1 MWVNADALPLVVV
14 VTGPTASGKTA
25 LAINLAEHLGCEII
39 SADSRQIYRELP
51 IGTAA
56 PTATEQ
62 ARIRHHLVGTMSV
75 TQTYSAAAFEAD
87 ALRILQDMWD
97 SGQRVAVVCGG
108 SMMYIDALT
117 RGIDEMPT
125 ISDTVRT
132 RVLEFY
138 RQQGLEALL
147 AWLETIDPDMYAV
160 VDRRNPKRVIHAVEI
175 CLQAGVPASSL
186 RTGRPKPRPFRT
198 LKLSIDMPRE
208 QLFARI
214 NARTEAMIAAGML
227 DEARAMLP
235 FRECNALNTVGYK
248 ELFAYFDGAMT
259 LPEAVARIAKNTR
272 VYAKKQMTWL
282 ARDNGLHRLDAA
294 TAPEQ
299 ALKLIHI

>member
-75 TQTYSAAAFEAD
+75 TQTYSAAAFEAN

-175 CLQAGVPASSL
+175 YLQAGVPASSL

-214 NARTEAMIAAGML
+214 NARTEAMIASGML

>member
-147 AWLETIDPDMYAV
+147 AWLATIDPDMYAV

>member
-248 ELFAYFDGAMT
+248 ELFAYFDGAMI

-294 TAPEQ
+294 TAPEH

>member
-294 TAPEQ
+294 TAAEQ